1 MNSRVIGVMLIIGP
15 ILTMGTWLFYNVETS
30 EMNVSETLNA
40 LLAEENKAQMC
51 AMIRMFG
58 LTSMFMGLYFL
69 ARSLKSDN
77 SISNVCSEIGGLLL
91 LLAVPIWVILQG
103 SDIGA
108 ISSAKEFGN
117 NEGEAILAAGKMTR
131 MVFFLFTTGIFILG
145 IALSVVKRYEGIV
158 GLIFRI
164 VGGLFII
171 TSLIGILQI
180 NDGIAWLGMFALT
193 LVSGILTLLK
203 KDS

>member
-1 MNSRVIGVMLIIGP
+1 
-15 ILTMGTWLFYNVETS
+15 
-30 EMNVSETLNA
+30 
-40 LLAEENKAQMC
+40 
-51 AMIRMFG
+51 
-58 LTSMFMGLYFL
+58 
-69 ARSLKSDN
+69 
-77 SISNVCSEIGGLLL
+77 
-91 LLAVPIWVILQG
+91 
-103 SDIGA
+103 
-108 ISSAKEFGN
+108 
-117 NEGEAILAAGKMTR
+117 MTR

-164 VGGLFII
+164 VGVLFVI

-180 NDGIAWLGMFALT
+180 NPGIAWLGMFALT